1 MKNGYR
7 VGSRKGRFCR
17 RRFPQPSASR
27 SLSLNMETG
36 LALAILLHPA
46 NAALLELFECPI
58 QEQDPFMPIGNVVII
73 MRKILPP
80 HAKISNESKVAI
92 QECVSEFIGFVT
104 GQANDNCQR
113 EQRKTIMAED
123 VLSALNDFGF
133 DDYIKPLSLYL
144 HRYREVNG
152 GVGGS
157 LKREPLLLNRPMVDP
172 ASSCS
177 IMPNHL
183 PPNFDMNHP
192 PPMGDGFMQED
203 ASNGRTSQCTV
214 STVDN
219 EVDSLA
225 NEGKE

>member
-1 MKNGYR
+1 MD
-7 VGSRKGRFCR
+7 
-17 RRFPQPSASR
+17 
-27 SLSLNMETG
+27 TG

-46 NAALLELFECPI
+46 NVALLELLECPI
-58 QEQDPFMPIGNVVII
+58 QEQDPFMPIGNVVIM

-80 HAKISNESKVAI
+80 HVKISNESRVAI
-92 QECVSEFIGFVT
+92 QECVSEFIGF
-104 GQANDNCQR
+104 R

-123 VLSALNDFGF
+123 VLSSLTDFGF
-133 DDYIKPLSLYL
+133 DDYIKPLALYL

-157 LKREPLLLNRPMVDP
+157 MKREHLLLKRPMVDP
-172 ASSCS
+172 TSGCS
-177 IMPNHL
+177 ITPNHL

-192 PPMGDGFMQED
+192 PPMGNGFMQED
-203 ASNGRTSQCTV
+203 ASNGSTSQCTV

-225 NEGKE
+225 KEGKE

>member
-1 MKNGYR
+1 
-7 VGSRKGRFCR
+7 
-17 RRFPQPSASR
+17 
-27 SLSLNMETG
+27 
-36 LALAILLHPA
+36 
-46 NAALLELFECPI
+46 
-58 QEQDPFMPIGNVVII
+58 MPIGNVVII

-113 EQRKTIMAED
+113 EQCETIMAED
-123 VLSALNDFGF
+123 VLSALNNFGF
-133 DDYIKPLSLYL
+133 DDYIKPLDLYL
-144 HRYREVNG
+144 HRYHEVNG
-152 GVGGS
+152 GVGRS
-157 LKREPLLLNRPMVDP
+157 LKREPLLLKRPML
-172 ASSCS
+172 S
-177 IMPNHL
+177 
-183 PPNFDMNHP
+183 PNFDMNHP
-192 PPMGDGFMQED
+192 PLMGDGFMQED